1 MQLAQEATGLGTT
14 ALTLAS
20 IATVTAALVLLII
33 NVRRNR
39 RK

>member
-1 MQLAQEATGLGTT
+1 MVSLQGFSDLQST

-20 IATVTAALVLLII
+20 IAVVGSALVVLII
-33 NVRRNR
+33 TVRRNR

>member
-1 MQLAQEATGLGTT
+1 MVLAQGFSDLEST

-20 IATVTAALVLLII
+20 IAVVGSAVIVLII
-33 NVRRNR
+33 SLLRNR

>member
-1 MQLAQEATGLGTT
+1 MLAQELSGLGST

-20 IATVTAALVLLII
+20 IAVVGSALVLLII

>member
-1 MQLAQEATGLGTT
+1 MQLESGLGST

-20 IATVTAALVLLII
+20 IAAVTATLVVLLVQI
-33 NVRRNR
+33 RRNR